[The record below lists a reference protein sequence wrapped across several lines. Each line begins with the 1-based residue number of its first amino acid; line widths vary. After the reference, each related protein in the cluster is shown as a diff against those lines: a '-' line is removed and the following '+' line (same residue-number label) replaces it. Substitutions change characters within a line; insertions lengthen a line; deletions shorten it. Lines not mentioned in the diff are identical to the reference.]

1 MSALSSI
8 GGVNPNSVAAAV
20 GGGVGSGAS
29 VSQPTVIPEMVNLY
43 NQSLDLNKQNYQNIL
58 NAYNTGQ
65 QRAAAT
71 LPDIYSGYNALQS
84 KVADLLGY
92 GGKAFGVLN
101 PEMTQINQQ
110 AAQRQGKIQGQLIS
124 SGLSNSSILGN
135 MANQSEYFRQLSL
148 SDLGAKLAN
157 MYAGAT
163 QSIGQAG
170 LGAQMQGLGMQNDL
184 SKAMGQTLGAYR
196 FYEPG
201 PLVGQLSTSTHQLPN
216 RGYAGGYGGG
226 GGAVS
231 GRGMG
236 HIPFATDLPEDNRQ
250 TFSSMTYGAGGG
262 GYNPYNPGPGMGRV
276 SDYGSVQFPIG
287 TPSGMGSN
295 LGTQP
300 IGNVIGGDIGKAYAM
315 TGGGA
320 GGGAW
325 DYTGGEWGE

>member
-20 GGGVGSGAS
+20 GGGVGSGSS

-92 GGKAFGVLN
+92 GGQAFGVLN
-101 PEMTQINQQ
+101 PEMTRINQQ
-110 AAQRQGKIQGQLIS
+110 AAQRQGDIQQSLINR
-124 SGLSNSSILGN
+124 GLGNTTVLGN

-170 LGAQMQGLGMQNDL
+170 LGAQMQGLGMQTNL
-184 SKAMGQTLGAYR
+184 SEAMGRTLGGYR
-196 FYEPG
+196 FSEPG
-201 PLVGQLSTSTHQLPN
+201 PLVGQVSTSTHQLPN

-226 GGAVS
+226 APAAGS
-231 GRGMG
+231 MKRGSD
-236 HIPFATDLPEDNRQ
+236 FAPYADTGQ
-250 TFSSMTYGAGGG
+250 TFQSFTPGYGGGG

-320 GGGAW
+320 W